1 MESCC
6 YHRQH
11 TTSSQPLVDST
22 YGSFHPLSCN
32 QLHTAHDV
40 LLHLDQLREFPGQV
54 GTESPGGV
62 LTEGMACS
70 TVTVSLAW
78 PQSQHVGVNVPK
90 PPFPSHLL
98 VFVVDNG
105 GGGFSTCE
113 AVGARDWRI
122 E

>member
-1 MESCC
+1 MN
-6 YHRQH
+6 
-11 TTSSQPLVDST
+11 ST
-22 YGSFHPLSCN
+22 YGSLHPLSCD

-40 LLHLDQLREFPGQV
+40 LLHLDQLRELPGQV
-54 GTESPGGV
+54 GTESTGGV

-70 TVTVSLAW
+70 SLSASS
-78 PQSQHVGVNVPK
+78 QSQRVGINLPK